1 MVRGDIITVSLAG
14 EYGKPRP
21 AVVVQSDAFRALPS
35 VTVLPM
41 TSEII
46 AAAIAT
52 RVLLEPTPE
61 NGLRK
66 QSQVMIDKANT
77 LPRARTGAVIGRLAS
92 TDLSKI
98 DRALATF
105 LGLV

>member
-21 AVVVQSDAFRALPS
+21 AVIVQSDAFQGLPS

-46 AAAIAT
+46 AAIAT

-61 NGLRK
+61 NGLRMP
-66 QSQVMIDKANT
+66 SQIMIDKANT
-77 LPRARTGAVIGRLAS
+77 LPRAKAGAVIGRLAA
-92 TDLSKI
+92 TELSKV

>member
-21 AVVVQSDAFRALPS
+21 AVVVQSDVFRSWPS

-41 TSEII
+41 TSDII
-46 AAAIAT
+46 ETRTT
-52 RVLLEPTPE
+52 RVLLEPTVD

-66 QSQVMIDKANT
+66 QSQVMVDKAHT
-77 LPRARTGAVIGRLAS
+77 VPRERAGSVIGRLTTS
-92 TDLSKI
+92 DMTQV
-98 DRALATF
+98 DRALAAF
-105 LGLV
+105 LGLA

>member
-14 EYGKPRP
+14 DYGKPRP
-21 AVVVQSDAFRALPS
+21 AVVVQSDIFRSWPS

-41 TSEII
+41 TSDILG
-46 AAAIAT
+46 ATTT
-52 RVLLEPTPE
+52 RVPLEPTSE

-66 QSQVMIDKANT
+66 RSEVMVDKAHT
-77 LPRARTGAVIGRLAS
+77 VPRERTGSVIGRLAS
-92 TDLSKI
+92 QQMTEV
-98 DRALATF
+98 DRALAAF

>member
-21 AVVVQSDAFRALPS
+21 AVILQSDTFRGLPS

-41 TSEII
+41 TSDLIE
-46 AAAIAT
+46 AEAT
-52 RVLLEPTPE
+52 RVLLEPTSR

-77 LPRARTGAVIGRLAS
+77 LPRSKVGSVIGRLAAAE
-92 TDLSKI
+92 LI
-98 DRALATF
+98 RVDRALATF
-105 LGLV
+105 LGLA